1 LVTGFDIIFFW
12 VARMMMQGLHFM
24 GDVPFRTVYIHALV
38 RDERGQKMSKS
49 RGNIIDPLD
58 LIDRFGCDA
67 LRFTLAALAS
77 PGRDIKLAESR
88 VESSR
93 NFATKLW
100 NAARYAEI
108 SGCALVPGFD
118 PRASRLTEN
127 RWIAGATRDCAAA
140 VTHALEAFRFDE
152 AAHLLYH
159 FVWGTFCDW
168 YLEFTKPILQSE
180 DAAARAETQATTA
193 WVLAQTLHLL
203 HPVMPFI
210 TEELWGQFG
219 GEAAGMLITSPWPDL
234 PPDLHDPEAAAEME
248 WVVAAVSAIRAI
260 RTEVNVPA
268 GARLPLLVK
277 DADATAAARLTR
289 HGEHFVRLARVE
301 RMDAVDTVREGGVA
315 AIVEGA
321 TLILRVGEVID
332 LVREKARL
340 AKEISRLDTDLA
352 KFAGKLGNPAFLA
365 KAKPEVIDEQREREA
380 DARRDRERL
389 QAVYDRIA
397 AG

>member
-1 LVTGFDIIFFW
+1 
-12 VARMMMQGLHFM
+12 
-24 GDVPFRTVYIHALV
+24 
-38 RDERGQKMSKS
+38 
-49 RGNIIDPLD
+49 
-58 LIDRFGCDA
+58 
-67 LRFTLAALAS
+67 LAALAS

-100 NAARYAEI
+100 NAARYAEM
-108 SGCALVPGFD
+108 SGCEPVPGFD
-118 PRASRLTEN
+118 PRGCRLTEN
-127 RWIAGATRDCAAA
+127 RWIAGATRDCAAG
-140 VTHALEAFRFDE
+140 VTGALEAYRFDE

-159 FVWGTFCDW
+159 FLWGSFCDW
-168 YLEFTKPILQSE
+168 YLEFTKPILQGD

-210 TEELWGQFG
+210 TEELWRQFG
-219 GEAAGMLITSPWPDL
+219 ESAGMLITASWPDL

-248 WVVAAVSAIRAI
+248 WVVAAVSSIRAI

-277 DADATAAARLTR
+277 DADATATARLQR
-289 HGEHFVRLARVE
+289 HREHFERLARVARIDMVE
-301 RMDAVDTVREGGVA
+301 TVPEGGVA

-332 LVREKARL
+332 LGREKARL
-340 AKEISRLDTDLA
+340 AKEIGRLDADLA
-352 KFAGKLGNPAFLA
+352 KFATKLGNPAFLA
-365 KAKPEVIDEQREREA
+365 KAKAEVIDEQREREA